1 MNMNKLLKEY
11 LELRRSLGFK
21 LHSEGTALLSFISF
35 LQQQNKDA
43 ITTELAL
50 TWAKLPTDV
59 QPARWARRLSFVR
72 GFARY
77 CNAID
82 SKSEVPP
89 TDLLSVRY
97 QRPIPYIFSDEE
109 IKRLLEAVKLSSVK
123 NKFFSQ
129 TLYCLFGLL
138 SVSGLRIK
146 EALNL
151 MLEDIDLQTKVLT
164 IRNTKFSKSRLVPL
178 HTTTIS
184 ILTNYRESRE
194 KFMAGSDCKF
204 WFVNK
209 ERVRLGYDCVKY
221 HFDKFFQ
228 SMTLDKQSHV
238 RKPHLHDFRHFFAI
252 TTLKNWYRNGEDVER
267 RLPLL
272 STYLGHVETRDTYW
286 YLSAFPGLMDEAN
299 KRLEKYWE
307 NQS

>member
-11 LELRRSLGFK
+11 LKLRRSLGFK

-35 LQQQNKDA
+35 LKEQNKDV

-59 QPARWARRLSFVR
+59 QPGRWARRLSFVR

-89 TDLLSVRY
+89 TDLLPEQY

-109 IKRLLEAVKLSSVK
+109 IRQLLEAAKQSSAK

-138 SVSGLRIK
+138 SVTGIRIN

-151 MLEDIDLQTKVLT
+151 MLEDIDFQTKVL
-164 IRNTKFSKSRLVPL
+164 IVRNTKFRKSRLVPL
-178 HTTTIS
+178 HDTAIE
-184 ILTNYRESRE
+184 ILFNYRKNRA
-194 KFMAGSDCKF
+194 KFVAGSDCKF

-209 ERVRLGYDCVKY
+209 QRVRLGYTVVKY
-221 HFDKFFQ
+221 HFDKIFQ
-228 SMTLDKQSHV
+228 SISLDKQAHV
-238 RKPHLHDFRHFFAI
+238 RKPHLHDLRHFFAVK
-252 TTLKNWYRNGEDVER
+252 TLKNWYQNGEDVER
-267 RLPLL
+267 RLPIL

-307 NQS
+307 KQS

>member
-21 LHSEGTALLSFISF
+21 LHSEGTALLSFLSF
-35 LQQQNKDA
+35 LQEQNKEV
-43 ITTELAL
+43 ITTEVAL

-59 QPARWARRLSFVR
+59 QPARWAARLSFVR

-89 TDLLSVRY
+89 TDLLPVRY

-109 IKRLLEAVKLSSVK
+109 IRRLLESTKRSSVE

-129 TLYCLFGLL
+129 TLYCFFGLL
-138 SVSGLRIK
+138 SVTGLRVK

-151 MLEDIDLQTKVLT
+151 MLEDIDLQTKVLA

-178 HTTTIS
+178 HATTIS
-184 ILTNYRESRE
+184 ILTNYRENRE

-204 WFVNK
+204 LFVNK
-209 ERVRLGYDCVKY
+209 ERGRLGYDRVKY

-228 SMTLDKQSHV
+228 SISLDKQSQM
-238 RKPHLHDFRHFFAI
+238 RKPHLHDFRHYFAV
-252 TTLKNWYRNGEDVER
+252 TTLKNWYRNGDDVER
-267 RLPLL
+267 RLPIL
-272 STYLGHVETRDTYW
+272 STYLGHVETRNTYW